1 MMIDIH
7 LMGYLARFS
16 PTKKEKFRLELP
28 NGATVSQLLEE
39 IEFPTDLSKVVLVNG
54 CHGNGSAQLAD
65 GDEVSIFI
73 PEAGG

>member
-7 LMGYLARFS
+7 LLGYLARFS
-16 PTKKEKFRLELP
+16 PTKKEKFQLELP
-28 NGATVSQLLEE
+28 NSATVRELLEE
-39 IEFPTDLSKVVLVNG
+39 IKFPTDLEKVVLVNG
-54 CHGNGSAQLAD
+54 CHENGSARLVD

>member
-7 LMGYLARFS
+7 LLGYLAKFS
-16 PTKKEKFRLELP
+16 PTKKEKFQLELP
-28 NGATVSQLLEE
+28 NDATVGQLLEE
-39 IEFPTDLSKVVLVNG
+39 IEFPANLSKVVLVNG
-54 CHGNGSAQLAD
+54 CHRNGSAQLAD

>member
-7 LMGYLARFS
+7 LLGYLARFS
-16 PTKKEKFRLELP
+16 PTKQEKFKLELP
-28 NGATVSQLLEE
+28 GGATVSQLLVEVK
-39 IEFPTDLSKVVLVNG
+39 IPADLEKVVLVNG
-54 CHGNGSAQLAD
+54 RHGNGSARLAD

>member
-7 LMGYLARFS
+7 LLGYLVRFS
-16 PTKKEKFRLELP
+16 PTKKEKFQLELP

-39 IEFPTDLSKVVLVNG
+39 IEFPANLSKVILVNG
-54 CHGNGSAQLAD
+54 CRRNGSARLVD

>member
-1 MMIDIH
+1 MIDIH
-7 LMGYLARFS
+7 LLGYLARFS
-16 PTKKEKFRLELP
+16 PTKEEKFQLELP

-39 IEFPTDLSKVVLVNG
+39 IEFPANLSKVVLVNG
-54 CHGNGSAQLAD
+54 CHRNGSARLVD